1 MNKQIS
7 IIGVP
12 MYLGVGQRGVDMG
25 PSAMRYANIVE
36 RLEGIGHNIVDL
48 GDIEAF
54 NSESVEVGNP
64 CVKYLKEVTAVNTNL
79 GQKVS
84 AIIADKRFP
93 LVLGGDH
100 SIAIGTIA
108 GVAQHYSNLGLLWLD
123 AHADINTDETTT
135 SGNIHG
141 MPLAASLG
149 LGTSELA
156 NINGFAPKI
165 QPENVVIIGARSLD
179 SGEKRLVKELGI
191 KVFTMHEIDRM
202 GMARVMDLA
211 ILFLRER
218 TNTVHLSFDLD
229 VIDPQEAPGVCV
241 PVRGGITYREAHLA
255 MEMLSDTGLI
265 VSAEFTEVNPILD
278 NKNDTAETAVGLVAS
293 SLGEKLL

>member
-1 MNKQIS
+1 MSKQIS

-12 MYLGVGQRGVDMG
+12 MYLGVGRRGVDMG
-25 PSAMRYANIVE
+25 PSAIRYANIVE
-36 RLEGIGHNIVDL
+36 RLESVGHDVLDL

-54 NSESVEVGNP
+54 SSESVEAGNP
-64 CVKYLKEVTAVNTNL
+64 RLKYLKEVAATNVDL
-79 GQKVS
+79 AQKVS
-84 AIIADKRFP
+84 GIIADQRFP

-108 GVAQHYSNLGLLWLD
+108 GVAEHYKNLGLLWVD
-123 AHADINTDETTT
+123 AHADINTDETTS

-149 LGTSELA
+149 LGNSELA
-156 NINGFAPKI
+156 NINGWAPKVK
-165 QPENVVIIGARSLD
+165 PENVVIIGARSLD
-179 SGEKRLVKELGI
+179 PGEKALVKKLGI
-191 KVFTMHEIDRM
+191 KVFSMHEIDRM
-202 GMARVMDLA
+202 GMARVMDAA

-229 VIDPQEAPGVCV
+229 VIDPREAPGVCV
-241 PVRGGITYREAHLA
+241 PVRGGVTFREGHLA

-293 SLGEKLL
+293 ALGEKLL